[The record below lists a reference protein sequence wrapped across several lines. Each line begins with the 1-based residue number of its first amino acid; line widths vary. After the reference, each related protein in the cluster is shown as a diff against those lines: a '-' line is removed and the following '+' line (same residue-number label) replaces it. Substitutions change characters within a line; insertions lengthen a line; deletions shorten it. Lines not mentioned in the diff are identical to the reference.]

1 MKRHLMFIVVAS
13 AAVLCGC
20 HNESGSVEVQ
30 SVTLSTAS
38 LEMLEG
44 DNAILSATV
53 LPKDADYDELLWASS
68 NQSVASV
75 NSGVVTALTAGTT
88 TITASAGGKMATCY
102 VQVSSRY
109 VPVASV
115 ALDKSSLNILP
126 GEISTLSATVYP
138 ENATN
143 NVVSW
148 RSLDESVVTVKD
160 GLVTAVNVGTTSV
173 IVTAEDGGKTAE
185 CKVTVDPVKVTGVSL
200 SATSLSMMVDDVTTL
215 RATVTPKNATN
226 KAVQWSS
233 DNENVAI
240 VKDGKVTAKSKGSAK
255 ITVTTEDGSK
265 SATCS
270 VTVTDDIS
278 WFVSAKYL
286 GGSLLIAN
294 DLILTGSK
302 LNFGVYNSSRKTI
315 TVNSVQ
321 LIDGVTG
328 SKGNVM
334 TINHKIT
341 GNSDAAWTITIT
353 GAGIHKPIAEFVYTY
368 KGQEYSTQAQ
378 YYSINIGI

>member
-1 MKRHLMFIVVAS
+1 MFIVMAS
-13 AAVLCGC
+13 AAILCGC

-30 SVTLSTAS
+30 TVTLSTAS

-75 NSGVVTALTAGTT
+75 NSGVVTALTAGTA

-109 VPVASV
+109 VPVASI
-115 ALDKSSLNILP
+115 ALDKVSLNILP
-126 GEISTLSATVYP
+126 GESSTLSATVYP

-143 NVVSW
+143 TAVSW

-173 IVTAEDGGKTAE
+173 IVTSDDGGKTAE
-185 CKVTVDPVKVTGVSL
+185 CKVTVDPVKVAGVSL
-200 SATSLSMMVDDVTTL
+200 SATSLVMMVDDVSTL

-286 GGSLLIAN
+286 GGSLLITN

-302 LNFGVYNSSRKTI
+302 LNFGVYNSSKKTI
-315 TVNSVQ
+315 TVDSVQ

-368 KGQEYSTQAQ
+368 NGQKYSTQAQ
-378 YYSINIGI
+378 YFSINIGI